1 MSTVEEI
8 RSEYGDEIASAI
20 KKHLEWLNKL
30 GLVWKFDIKF
40 TENNVVI
47 GVIDETFLELF
58 IVSKTTKKLTGRI
71 RLKRSELEDVIFR
84 MNLIREVSKW
94 PA

>member
-8 RSEYGDEIASAI
+8 RSEYGDEIADAI